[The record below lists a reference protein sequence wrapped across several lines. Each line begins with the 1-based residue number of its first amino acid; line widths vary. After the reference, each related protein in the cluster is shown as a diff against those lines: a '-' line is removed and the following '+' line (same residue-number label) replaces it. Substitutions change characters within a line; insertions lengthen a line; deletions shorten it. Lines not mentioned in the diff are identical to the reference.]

1 MKVSI
6 DAAESRIRG
15 LDITWK
21 DRVHAH
27 SKACGLATEPAQ
39 LGFAS
44 DAKDFQVAL
53 NGALASAKRHS
64 VRLVR
69 EIACSA
75 LGTDD
80 VPLPADFFEQE
91 ENRATTGQDF
101 LPSDLWREMR
111 QRVGEQGEHYALTA
125 LAARFFS
132 AYPRVKRNGPERGSR
147 GGILLP
153 IGAYTET
160 WSSGTEY
167 TYNTRSSIEEGYKA
181 LVDVLSRDGIVLTS
195 EAYLEF
201 TTNQRWRYA
210 PHKVISLGPDVQLRL
225 FKDTVKFALSERAAK
240 ALNLFLSLWGTPSQE
255 AA

>member
-15 LDITWK
+15 LDISWK

-27 SKACGLATEPAQ
+27 SEACGLATEAAQ

-44 DAKDFQVAL
+44 ESKDFQRAL
-53 NGALASAKRHS
+53 DDALASSKRHAA
-64 VRLVR
+64 RLVR

-111 QRVGEQGEHYALTA
+111 QRVGEQGEHYALSA
-125 LAARFFS
+125 LAARFHDVFPS
-132 AYPRVKRNGPERGSR
+132 VKRNGPKGPR
-147 GGILLP
+147 GGCVVSLFAITDEGFSCTCYAHRYRDGI
-153 IGAYTET
+153 IGAY
-160 WSSGTEY
+160 
-167 TYNTRSSIEEGYKA
+167 A
-181 LVDVLSRDGIVLTS
+181 ALTS
-195 EAYLEF
+195 ILANEGIEVIEDEYRNF
-201 TTNQRWRYA
+201 TTEWKYKPNAR
-210 PHKVISLGPDVQLRL
+210 ISLGADLELRL
-225 FKDTVKFALSERAAK
+225 FKEAVKFVLSAKAAR